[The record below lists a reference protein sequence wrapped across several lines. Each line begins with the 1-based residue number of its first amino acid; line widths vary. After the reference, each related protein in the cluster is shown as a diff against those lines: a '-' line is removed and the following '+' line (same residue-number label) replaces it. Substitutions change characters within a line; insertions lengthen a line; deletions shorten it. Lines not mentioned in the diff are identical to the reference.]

1 MTNYGIVHKVIKA
14 EKHYSLEK
22 LHHLWQRL

>member
-22 LHHLWQRL
+22 LHHL